1 MNLSF
6 LINLILVIFLVMG
19 TFMVFNGSMNARS
32 KMVLLVILLILGI
45 YLYNSIPFFMDHNN
59 IIENPQSARQS
70 YTIPE
75 ADLKDSNG
83 QFTISTWVY
92 VDDWNYK
99 YGEDKTILE
108 KIVSTGENIPR
119 IYFDEYKNDL
129 KVDMS
134 VMRDSNSTFQNE
146 MYTTLENMGIDM
158 VSISAENLECVDGY
172 IYDVSNEVQ
181 YDEGA
186 ECDISATN
194 ETVIIENIGLQKWV
208 NIIISINTRNMDTY
222 INGKLVKTT
231 AFNNVVNTGLL
242 NNGDINL
249 TPNGGFGGFISNV
262 QYFPYFI
269 TPRKAWTIYKNG
281 FGSSLNSLLNKY
293 NMSLTFYEDAVEKE
307 KYWIF

>member
-19 TFMVFNGSMNARS
+19 TFMVFKGNMNTRS
-32 KMVLLVILLILGI
+32 KLVLVVILLILGI
-45 YLYNSIPFFMDHNN
+45 YLYNSIPFFRDHNK
-59 IIENPQSARQS
+59 IIESPQSAKES

-75 ADLKDSNG
+75 AELKDSNG

-92 VDDWNYK
+92 VNDWNYK

-108 KIVSTGENIPR
+108 KVVSTGENIPR
-119 IYFDEYKNDL
+119 IYLDEYKNDL
-129 KVDMS
+129 KIDMS
-134 VMRDSNSTFQNE
+134 VMRDSNSNFKNE
-146 MYTTLENMGIDM
+146 MYSTLENMGIDM
-158 VSISAENLECVDGY
+158 VSINAENLECMDGY
-172 IYDVSNEVQ
+172 IYDASNEVQ
-181 YDEGA
+181 YEEGA

-194 ETVIIENIGLQKWV
+194 ETVIIEDIGLQKWV

-231 AFNNVVNTGLL
+231 AFDNVVNTGLL

-269 TPRKAWTIYKNG
+269 TPKKAWSIYKDG
-281 FGSSLNSLLNKY
+281 FGSSFNNLLNKY
-293 NMSLTFYEDAVEKE
+293 NMSLTFYEDAVEKN